1 ALGKIHEVRGEYE
14 EALISYQKQLELEP
28 TKARINRRVG
38 RCYRN
43 MGELEKAEEYLNKAL
58 KIYPFEPLN
67 NYEIALVYSEM
78 GKREEA
84 LEYLRIA
91 LEVWKDADQAY
102 KPAKRALDKL
112 TEWESTS

>member
-1 ALGKIHEVRGEYE
+1 MRGEYE
-14 EALISYQKQLELEP
+14 EAIVSYEKQRELEP
-28 TKARINRRVG
+28 TDATINRRIG

-67 NYEIALVYSEM
+67 NYEIALVYSDM
-78 GKREEA
+78 GKREKA

-91 LEVWKDADQAY
+91 LEVWRDADQAY